1 MPEFTLPPVRAVEP
15 ETIATHLFHV
25 KEVAPLVHCIT
36 NDVVQEITAN
46 VLLAMGAS
54 PAMVIA
60 CEEAAHF
67 AAISSSVLINVGTP
81 RPIRWKP
88 CIWLPKV
95 PFDTMFP
102 GYWIRLQPASF
113 PGVTK

>member
-1 MPEFTLPPVRAVEP
+1 MSEIPLPLVRAVEP

-54 PAMVIA
+54 PAMVVA

-67 AAISSSVLINVGTP
+67 AAISS
-81 RPIRWKP
+81 
-88 CIWLPKV
+88 
-95 PFDTMFP
+95 
-102 GYWIRLQPASF
+102 ASSRIS
-113 PGVTK
+113 GSHASGG

>member
-1 MPEFTLPPVRAVEP
+1 MSEFTLPPVRAVEP

-25 KEVAPLVHCIT
+25 NQVAPLVQCIT

-67 AAISSSVLINVGTP
+67 AAISSSVLINVVCVYT
-81 RPIRWKP
+81 IAYAWKIP
-88 CIWLPKV
+88 LWLN
-95 PFDTMFP
+95 
-102 GYWIRLQPASF
+102 LLLNSL
-113 PGVTK
+113 